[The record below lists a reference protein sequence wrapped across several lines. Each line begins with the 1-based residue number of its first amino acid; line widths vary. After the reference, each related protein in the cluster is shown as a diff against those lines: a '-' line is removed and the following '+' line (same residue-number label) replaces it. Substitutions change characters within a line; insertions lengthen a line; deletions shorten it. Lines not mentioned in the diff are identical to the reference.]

1 MLRLGSPRHRGC
13 IPQAFYR
20 FKSIRVGPNRRNN
33 STDAPKEHE
42 EVHETS
48 PKVDKLDRY
57 LEGVAKTFSQH
68 RLASIRDLYQQYQ
81 NEAGNVID
89 RVVPYEERPHA
100 TKRADYSGFTDSENL
115 EGDGLVLVVHAQL
128 DSTSSHLEKTTVCSG
143 FVVSASTNSESQG
156 DTIVTCAHTLEEVQ
170 LHIPIRHLPVQPS

>member
-13 IPQAFYR
+13 LSQAFHQ
-20 FKSIRVGPNRRNN
+20 FKSIRAGLNQRNY

-48 PKVDKLDRY
+48 PKVDKLDYY
-57 LEGVAKTFSQH
+57 LERIAKTFSRH
-68 RLASIRDLYQQYQ
+68 RLVSIRDLYQQYQ

-100 TKRADYSGFTDSENL
+100 TKRADYSGLTNL
-115 EGDGLVLVVHAQL
+115 EDFEGDGLVLVVHAQL

-143 FVVSASTNSESQG
+143 FVVNASISSESQG
-156 DTIVTCAHTLEEVQ
+156 DTIVTCAHTLEEVNS
-170 LHIPIRHLPVQPS
+170 HYPSSISHS